1 MQTRTFIVDDEDDM
15 RLLLRAT
22 IEMANQGLVVSGE
35 ASDGHTAVEMWRE
48 TRPDVMILDHRM
60 PGLTGLEAAETI
72 LAEDPHQKIVLFT
85 AFLNEDAQRRAEAI
99 GVRACLSKDDLF
111 RLPEVLWSFATPN

>member
-1 MQTRTFIVDDEDDM
+1 
-15 RLLLRAT
+15 
-22 IEMANQGLVVSGE
+22 MANQGLVVSGE
-35 ASDGHTAVEMWRE
+35 ASDGQTAVAMWRE
-48 TRPDVMILDHRM
+48 IRPDVMILDHRM

-72 LAEDPHQKIVLFT
+72 LAEDPEQKIVLFT
-85 AFLNEDAQRRAEAI
+85 AYLNDDAQRRAEAI

>member
-1 MQTRTFIVDDEDDM
+1 VQTRTFIVDDEDDM

-35 ASDGHTAVEMWRE
+35 ASDGQTAVAMWRE
-48 TRPDVMILDHRM
+48 IRPDVMILDHRM

-72 LAEDPHQKIVLFT
+72 LAEDPQQKIVLFT
-85 AFLNEDAQRRAEAI
+85 AYLNDDAQRRAEAI